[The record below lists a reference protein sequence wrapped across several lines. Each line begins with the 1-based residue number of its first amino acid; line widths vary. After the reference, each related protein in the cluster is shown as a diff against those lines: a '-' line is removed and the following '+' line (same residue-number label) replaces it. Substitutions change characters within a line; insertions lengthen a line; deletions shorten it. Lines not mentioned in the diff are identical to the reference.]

1 MTAAELTRVRASLKL
16 NRVKFARAFDVDRR
30 TVHRWERGATPIP
43 RQVAVLVRAASKY
56 ASVRAELGIHDSAA
70 QKLKALLAVPGRPA
84 HG

>member
-1 MTAAELTRVRASLKL
+1 MTAAELAKARARLRLTRIR
-16 NRVKFARAFDVDRR
+16 FARAFDVDRR
-30 TVHRWERGATPIP
+30 TVHRWERGLSPIP

-56 ASVRAELGIHDSAA
+56 ASVRAELGITDSAT

>member
-1 MTAAELTRVRASLKL
+1 MTAAELARARARLRL
-16 NRVKFARAFDVDRR
+16 NRTRFARAFDVDRR
-30 TVHRWERGATPIP
+30 TVHRWERGLTPIP
-43 RQVAVLVRAASKY
+43 RQVAVLVRAAGKY